1 MCKLSRVFI
10 SLLFM
15 SKLAVA
21 DNCTNN
27 YLGKNKA
34 TCDDALISCSE
45 LPEKTIESLYLHFL
59 TELEKIKDVNKELLY
74 IDEEVKCPRI
84 KSLLKVNLAKKHS
97 ELNLLKLS
105 SFTNDMKL
113 IKKNDFKI
121 LILSN
126 LANTFLNR
134 GNKIEAKKYAD
145 QAYKI
150 TRINIPKTK
159 ILYSSIFIL
168 SKVYAKLGEINNAY
182 LAAEVI
188 EGAEK
193 QILIEQVDSIL
204 LNPEKVPNN
213 P

>member
-10 SLLFM
+10 CLLFI

-21 DNCTNN
+21 DDC
-27 YLGKNKA
+27 KNKSI
-34 TCDDALISCSE
+34 CHDASFSCSE
-45 LPEKTIESLYLHFL
+45 LSEKNIESLYLYFL

-74 IDEEVKCPRI
+74 IDEEVKCPIIR
-84 KSLLKVNLAKKHS
+84 SLLKVDLAKKHS

-113 IKKNDFKI
+113 IKRNDFKI

-134 GNKIEAKKYAD
+134 GNKSKAKKYAD

-150 TRINIPKTK
+150 TRIDIPKTN

-168 SKVYAKLGEINNAY
+168 SKVFAKLGEINNAY
-182 LAAEVI
+182 LAAEVLG
-188 EGAEK
+188 GAEK
-193 QILIEQVDSIL
+193 QILIEQVDSII
-204 LNPEKVPNN
+204 NP
-213 P
+213 